1 MNDLEDIVNQS
12 VHDLLELTKS
22 AEQKEQDLAE
32 KKERVAKQHRINGHT
47 TRRLG
52 FHKEEAMKRS
62 ISTTY
67 ILDDF
72 GEFEDH
78 QGLA

>member
-1 MNDLEDIVNQS
+1 
-12 VHDLLELTKS
+12 
-22 AEQKEQDLAE
+22 
-32 KKERVAKQHRINGHT
+32 
-47 TRRLG
+47 
-52 FHKEEAMKRS
+52 MKRS

-78 QGLA
+78 QGLAYKRRNSTTIRRGRMNAGVPDETYWRHERNFNKSETASENSELFE